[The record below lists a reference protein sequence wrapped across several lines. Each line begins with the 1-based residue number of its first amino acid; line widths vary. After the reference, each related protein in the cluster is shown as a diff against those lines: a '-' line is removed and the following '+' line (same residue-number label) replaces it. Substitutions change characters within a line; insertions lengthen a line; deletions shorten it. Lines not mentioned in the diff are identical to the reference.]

1 MAGLLLAAAM
11 LAAPPL
17 PSKVITVA
25 VSSDEIMTG
34 SIEIGIAVPSDSKL
48 F

>member
-1 MAGLLLAAAM
+1 MARLLLSVAI
-11 LAAPPL
+11 LAASPL

-34 SIEIGIAVPSDSKL
+34 SIEIGTAVPSDSEL